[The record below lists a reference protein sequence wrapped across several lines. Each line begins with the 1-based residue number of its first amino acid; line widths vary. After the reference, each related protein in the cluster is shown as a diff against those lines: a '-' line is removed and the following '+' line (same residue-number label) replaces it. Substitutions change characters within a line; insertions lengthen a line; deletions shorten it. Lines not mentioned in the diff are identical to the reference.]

1 MKAPSMDMVR
11 RALGS
16 LNQDDHLMLVLT
28 RLEGLSMKEAA
39 EVLGV
44 TPEAAARGL
53 RGAEENLRR
62 GMSLDDTRPAEERA
76 S

>member
-1 MKAPSMDMVR
+1 MKVPSMDMVR

-28 RLEGLSMKEAA
+28 RLEGLTLKEAA
-39 EVLGV
+39 EVLGI
-44 TPEAAARGL
+44 TPEAAARNL

-62 GMSLDDTRPAEERA
+62 GMSLDGTRPAEERA

>member
-1 MKAPSMDMVR
+1 MDMVR

-39 EVLGV
+39 EVLGIS
-44 TPEAAARGL
+44 PEAAARSL